1 MGSTPH
7 SSIEALADEVSR
19 TISRA
24 SPTARELT
32 CPMRPV
38 ARSARY
44 LKWSASGQT
53 TERGG

>member
-7 SSIEALADEVSR
+7 SSTEALADEVSR